1 MLLKAWILLK
11 AWVLLIAGVM
21 LNAGLVLKAG
31 VLLMIRHE
39 ILVSHSA
46 SISSVGSCIM
56 YCLVTVRRRGNVIV
70 VEKALLLGLGSISAM
85 SRPLLGKTRSI
96 TRNPRVRIRI

>member
-1 MLLKAWILLK
+1 MLLK
-11 AWVLLIAGVM
+11 AWVLLKTWV
-21 LNAGLVLKAG
+21 LLKVELVLKAG

-39 ILVSHSA
+39 MLVSHCA

-56 YCLVTVRRRGNVIV
+56 YSLITIRRRGKVIV
-70 VEKALLLGLGSISAM
+70 MEKALLLGLGSISSM